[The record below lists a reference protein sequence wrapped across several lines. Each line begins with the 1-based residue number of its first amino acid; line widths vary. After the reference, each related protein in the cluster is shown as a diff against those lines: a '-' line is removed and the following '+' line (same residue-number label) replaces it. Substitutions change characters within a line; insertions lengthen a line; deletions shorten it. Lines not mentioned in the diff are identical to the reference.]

1 MPPVNDTFFHVTVIA
16 CFGTKPSAPLI
27 PSRTSHLRRSR
38 ISTPSWSFLVRKSR
52 SILKKFPD
60 ELFKSIFERSSGD
73 FSSFYSK
80 NFPMNYSK
88 KYLDQIVDINFILK
102 LCTLYIY
109 IYILYGLIYSFFFIP
124 PKVYTWL
131 PPISV
136 RRPYFPYTTFAEK
149 YPYETG
155 VILLRPT
162 FDREHER
169 VRVTFWGVGE
179 LQVTV
184 YRYLER
190 SDFIFT
196 IIDYDYRSFFF
207 RDKHEF
213 DKFDLVE

>member
-1 MPPVNDTFFHVTVIA
+1 MNYSKVSSKDQAVIS
-16 CFGTKPSAPLI
+16 P
-27 PSRTSHLRRSR
+27 
-38 ISTPSWSFLVRKSR
+38 R
-52 SILKKFPD
+52 SILKISPWIIQWSISIKLLILI
-60 ELFKSIFERSSGD
+60 LFL
-73 FSSFYSK
+73 
-80 NFPMNYSK
+80 NF
-88 KYLDQIVDINFILK
+88 VR
-102 LCTLYIY
+102 YIY

-213 DKFDLVE
+213 DKFDLVEWMYIFLMEKVNIVEMLLFLAWHLCYSEQRKT

>member
-1 MPPVNDTFFHVTVIA
+1 MNYSKVSSKDQAVIS
-16 CFGTKPSAPLI
+16 P
-27 PSRTSHLRRSR
+27 
-38 ISTPSWSFLVRKSR
+38 R
-52 SILKKFPD
+52 SILKISPWIIQRSISIKLLILI
-60 ELFKSIFERSSGD
+60 LFL
-73 FSSFYSK
+73 
-80 NFPMNYSK
+80 NF
-88 KYLDQIVDINFILK
+88 VR
-102 LCTLYIY
+102 YIY

-207 RDKHEF
+207 SRQTWIRQIRSRGMNVYLFNGKSEYSGNASF
-213 DKFDLVE
+213 FGLASLLQRTTKNITSLMNRTWIFLINKLSWNAICRNI

>member
-1 MPPVNDTFFHVTVIA
+1 MNYSKVSSKDQAVIS
-16 CFGTKPSAPLI
+16 P
-27 PSRTSHLRRSR
+27 
-38 ISTPSWSFLVRKSR
+38 R
-52 SILKKFPD
+52 SILKISPWIIQRSISIKLLILI
-60 ELFKSIFERSSGD
+60 LFL
-73 FSSFYSK
+73 
-80 NFPMNYSK
+80 NF
-88 KYLDQIVDINFILK
+88 VR
-102 LCTLYIY
+102 YIY

-213 DKFDLVE
+213 DKFDLVEWMYIFLMEKVNIVEMLLFLAWHLCYSEQRKT

>member
-1 MPPVNDTFFHVTVIA
+1 MNYSKVSSKDQAVI
-16 CFGTKPSAPLI
+16 FP
-27 PSRTSHLRRSR
+27 
-38 ISTPSWSFLVRKSR
+38 R
-52 SILKKFPD
+52 SILKISPWIIQWSISIKLLILI
-60 ELFKSIFERSSGD
+60 LFL
-73 FSSFYSK
+73 
-80 NFPMNYSK
+80 NF
-88 KYLDQIVDINFILK
+88 VR
-102 LCTLYIY
+102 YIY

-124 PKVYTWL
+124 PKVYTWF

-155 VILLRPT
+155 VVLLRPT

-169 VRVTFWGVGE
+169 VRVTFWGLGE

-213 DKFDLVE
+213 DKFDLVEWMYIFLMEKVNIVEMLLFLAWHLCYSEQRKT

>member
-1 MPPVNDTFFHVTVIA
+1 MNYSKVSSKDQAVI
-16 CFGTKPSAPLI
+16 FP
-27 PSRTSHLRRSR
+27 
-38 ISTPSWSFLVRKSR
+38 R
-52 SILKKFPD
+52 SILKISPWIIQWSISIKLLILI
-60 ELFKSIFERSSGD
+60 LFL
-73 FSSFYSK
+73 
-80 NFPMNYSK
+80 NF
-88 KYLDQIVDINFILK
+88 VR
-102 LCTLYIY
+102 YIY

-213 DKFDLVE
+213 DKFDLVEWMYIFLMEKVNIVEMLLFLAWHLCYSEQRKT

>member
-1 MPPVNDTFFHVTVIA
+1 MNYSKVSSKDQAVI
-16 CFGTKPSAPLI
+16 FP
-27 PSRTSHLRRSR
+27 
-38 ISTPSWSFLVRKSR
+38 R
-52 SILKKFPD
+52 SILKISPWIIQWSISIKLLILI
-60 ELFKSIFERSSGD
+60 LFL
-73 FSSFYSK
+73 
-80 NFPMNYSK
+80 NF
-88 KYLDQIVDINFILK
+88 VR
-102 LCTLYIY
+102 YIY

-124 PKVYTWL
+124 PKVYTWF

-155 VILLRPT
+155 VVLLRPT

-213 DKFDLVE
+213 DKFDLVEWMYIFLMEKVNIVEMLLFLAWHLCYSEQRKT

>member
-1 MPPVNDTFFHVTVIA
+1 MNYSKVSSKDQAVIS
-16 CFGTKPSAPLI
+16 P
-27 PSRTSHLRRSR
+27 
-38 ISTPSWSFLVRKSR
+38 R
-52 SILKKFPD
+52 SILKISPWIIQWSISIKLLILI
-60 ELFKSIFERSSGD
+60 LFL
-73 FSSFYSK
+73 
-80 NFPMNYSK
+80 NF
-88 KYLDQIVDINFILK
+88 VR
-102 LCTLYIY
+102 YIY

-124 PKVYTWL
+124 PKVYTWF

-155 VILLRPT
+155 VVLLRPT

-213 DKFDLVE
+213 DKFDLVEWMYIFLMEKVNIVEMLLFLAWHLCYSEQRKT